1 MEASGRGFF
10 SNRHFAA
17 GKPYGSELAA
27 IEHDIR
33 KPIMA
38 PGDIAALCVMVRS
51 IESRFDHGTLRLM
64 FPSFPK
70 RGKFRSATPG
80 IFLPPD
86 HRIDVVFRGK
96 SICLP
101 VARAS
106 NCRAPM
112 TPQEVRISPRQ
123 HATLLHAGVHAR
135 FSHWHKL
142 RVTLRR
148 SSVSGG
154 LSRPKSGS
162 SLLSRE
168 R

>member
-51 IESRFDHGTLRLM
+51 IESRFDHGTLRFM
-64 FPSFPK
+64 FPSFQNTESSD
-70 RGKFRSATPG
+70 RRRQVFFYRNQTN
-80 IFLPPD
+80 
-86 HRIDVVFRGK
+86 RIDVVFRGNVRL

-112 TPQEVRISPRQ
+112 TSPRGSNFST
-123 HATLLHAGVHAR
+123 ATRDASAR
-135 FSHWHKL
+135 W
-142 RVTLRR
+142 RA
-148 SSVSGG
+148 
-154 LSRPKSGS
+154 
-162 SLLSRE
+162 RE
-168 R
+168 IFALA